1 MPTTTTTEP
10 PTPTQFCVDVN
21 NAPQAELEELG
32 GISPALALLIIA
44 NRPYESV
51 QDFADLFGPGV
62 LAAIL
67 LVNPT
72 TGAFASDA
80 CLTPVTV
87 TTSTTTSTSTTTT
100 TTAPPTTPPT
110 IQLGNVTAVCV
121 SNIPFFAYEILN
133 FPEGTLLSEIRFEN
147 PEPGGADLVY
157 VNQPLTG
164 QVLWPGASA
173 DPEDWPGWILNED
186 GIWVEGDDGF
196 LWARESVQVT
206 FTINPSVTV
215 TVTYP
220 PASAICAGPVNPAI
234 TTTPGSTAPDGVTT
248 TRAGVLPFTG
258 SELLALGYLAG
269 ATFLLG
275 LILLVSA
282 RKQES

>member
-1 MPTTTTTEP
+1 
-10 PTPTQFCVDVN
+10 
-21 NAPQAELEELG
+21 
-32 GISPALALLIIA
+32 
-44 NRPYESV
+44 
-51 QDFADLFGPGV
+51 
-62 LAAIL
+62 
-67 LVNPT
+67 
-72 TGAFASDA
+72 
-80 CLTPVTV
+80 
-87 TTSTTTSTSTTTT
+87 
-100 TTAPPTTPPT
+100 
-110 IQLGNVTAVCV
+110 VCV

-157 VNQPLTG
+157 VNQPLSG

-196 LWARESVQVT
+196 LWARESINVT

-248 TRAGVLPFTG
+248 TRAGTLPFTG
-258 SELLALGYLAG
+258 SELLMLAYLAG
-269 ATFLLG
+269 AAALLG
-275 LILLVSA
+275 SILLVSA